1 MISVWFYCS
10 DRIWG
15 IILKIPWQYVDTYH
29 NESLLM
35 AFFLQWL
42 KNVIHFQSCRVNCVI
57 LGGKLLQQTTCL
69 NKLIVII
76 FENKSVVSLSKEEP
90 EAFPHKVSFQGF
102 LQLTR
107 AWYQKEVTS
116 ILTLSHFGV
125 MMFLP
130 FNQNLNSKL
139 NVTKSSSSCLPYFG
153 FKTHVL

>member
-1 MISVWFYCS
+1 MYIQ
-10 DRIWG
+10 G
-15 IILKIPWQYVDTYH
+15 IILKIVLQEIPYLSQW
-29 NESLLM
+29 ESALG
-35 AFFLQWL
+35 FLPSVTQKHDPLSKLPCQLRNPRGKNSIKKQLVQWS
-42 KNVIHFQSCRVNCVI
+42 KC
-57 LGGKLLQQTTCL
+57 
-69 NKLIVII
+69 
-76 FENKSVVSLSKEEP
+76 ENKFTFKISLIKEEP
-90 EAFPHKVSFQGF
+90 EASPRKVSFQGF

-125 MMFLP
+125 MISLP